1 MINIS
6 ATPSFKPPL
15 ATFDFEDSLVTSP
28 HSNGNKSKAKKGKK
42 TSKRYAI
49 PPYFTFCFASRHFS
63 LFTRIRKIQH
73 KSLAGIQFS
82 SVAKLYMYNVVAF
95 LELHNFSLGP

>member
-42 TSKRYAI
+42 TSKR
-49 PPYFTFCFASRHFS
+49 
-63 LFTRIRKIQH
+63 
-73 KSLAGIQFS
+73 
-82 SVAKLYMYNVVAF
+82 
-95 LELHNFSLGP
+95 